1 MLNHIKQYL
10 PAFISY
16 SMQWLDKDWTLN
28 EGQKKKALDIYLFT
42 FLSEDS

>member
-1 MLNHIKQYL
+1 
-10 PAFISY
+10 
-16 SMQWLDKDWTLN
+16 MQWNYDKDWTLN